1 MKCPFCGCLDS
12 QVKDSRLSEDN
23 TCIRRRRECPECGS
37 RFTTFERVMLRE
49 LVVVKKNGEKM
60 RFDRDKLARSIQLAV
75 RKRPITQE
83 RVDKIVNSIQRR
95 LESSGEAEISSTVI
109 GEYAM
114 DALANL
120 DNVAYIRFASVYKD
134 FCEASDF
141 EEFVNKIDELAKQNK
156 VEKKGSKNGKVCVRK
171 NKNEKCCPFGSSSSN
186 IYDCLQPVAR

>member
-1 MKCPFCGCLDS
+1 MKCPFCGCLDG

-156 VEKKGSKNGKVCVRK
+156 DEKKG
-171 NKNEKCCPFGSSSSN
+171 E
-186 IYDCLQPVAR
+186 

>member
-120 DNVAYIRFASVYKD
+120 DNVAYIRFESVYKWQSL
-134 FCEASDF
+134 CP
-141 EEFVNKIDELAKQNK
+141 
-156 VEKKGSKNGKVCVRK
+156 KK
-171 NKNEKCCPFGSSSSN
+171 
-186 IYDCLQPVAR
+186 

>member
-114 DALANL
+114 EALANL

-156 VEKKGSKNGKVCVRK
+156 VEKRG
-171 NKNEKCCPFGSSSSN
+171 E
-186 IYDCLQPVAR
+186 

>member
-37 RFTTFERVMLRE
+37 RFTTFERVLLRE
-49 LVVVKKNGEKM
+49 LTVVKKNGEKV
-60 RFDRDKLARSIQLAV
+60 RFDRDKLLHSIQLAV
-75 RKRPITQE
+75 RKRPITPE

-114 DALANL
+114 EALANL

-141 EEFVNKIDELAKQNK
+141 EDFVNKIDELAKNK
-156 VEKKGSKNGKVCVRK
+156 KEQGNNNG
-171 NKNEKCCPFGSSSSN
+171 
-186 IYDCLQPVAR
+186 

>member
-75 RKRPITQE
+75 RKRPLTQE

-156 VEKKGSKNGKVCVRK
+156 VEKKG
-171 NKNEKCCPFGSSSSN
+171 E
-186 IYDCLQPVAR
+186 

>member
-1 MKCPFCGCLDS
+1 MKCPFCGCLES

-49 LVVVKKNGEKM
+49 LIVVKKNGEKV

-75 RKRPITQE
+75 RKRPITPE
-83 RVDKIVNSIQRR
+83 RVEKIVNSIQRR
-95 LESSGEAEISSTVI
+95 LESSGEAEISSKVI

-114 DALANL
+114 EALANL
-120 DNVAYIRFASVYKD
+120 DSVAYIRFASVYKD

-141 EEFVNKIDELAKQNK
+141 EEFVNTIDEMATKGK
-156 VEKKGSKNGKVCVRK
+156 EKK
-171 NKNEKCCPFGSSSSN
+171 E
-186 IYDCLQPVAR
+186 